1 MTSISRVPP
10 VVVHHEIDLFS
21 VMQAVWRQKKIIASA
36 AMCGGL
42 IAALYVFLATPEY
55 EVSTVLRPAA
65 LNDLDA
71 LNRSGIYSLPPAKA
85 LVRVGAALD
94 SYDTRLNYFRSRP
107 KLVEVF
113 SSPGGTA
120 EQAFER
126 FNRNALKV
134 VQPDPKKTDLL
145 SSYIGLEMRYPAGL
159 RGDNILNGFVQY
171 AIERE
176 RAEISDDLRVIISNR
191 IVEIDEKLSAAL
203 NEHNNKK
210 ESKIARLLE
219 DDAIKRAQFKD
230 ELNAL
235 RVLLKA
241 RRENRIA
248 VLNEAIDVARSLGLK
263 KPSTPSSMAS
273 DSSSSGNVIRTEFNN
288 QDIPLYFM
296 GTDALEA
303 ERKVLRQRVSDD
315 FSDPRI
321 AQIRK
326 ELLLLKANR
335 KVEVLTQRENEDVF
349 LDGIEELRA
358 ERARLGK
365 VNTDMQNLILVS
377 VDQSAVQPLS
387 PIKPKKILIILMGG
401 AIGAFLGLVISII
414 RNLSANRNPVSES
427 ELNRKGLK
435 EI

>member
-1 MTSISRVPP
+1 M
-10 VVVHHEIDLFS
+10 
-21 VMQAVWRQKKIIASA
+21 
-36 AMCGGL
+36 
-42 IAALYVFLATPEY
+42 
-55 EVSTVLRPAA
+55 
-65 LNDLDA
+65 
-71 LNRSGIYSLPPAKA
+71 
-85 LVRVGAALD
+85 
-94 SYDTRLNYFRSRP
+94 
-107 KLVEVF
+107 
-113 SSPGGTA
+113 
-120 EQAFER
+120 
-126 FNRNALKV
+126 
-134 VQPDPKKTDLL
+134 
-145 SSYIGLEMRYPAGL
+145 
-159 RGDNILNGFVQY
+159 
-171 AIERE
+171 
-176 RAEISDDLRVIISNR
+176 
-191 IVEIDEKLSAAL
+191 
-203 NEHNNKK
+203 
-210 ESKIARLLE
+210 E